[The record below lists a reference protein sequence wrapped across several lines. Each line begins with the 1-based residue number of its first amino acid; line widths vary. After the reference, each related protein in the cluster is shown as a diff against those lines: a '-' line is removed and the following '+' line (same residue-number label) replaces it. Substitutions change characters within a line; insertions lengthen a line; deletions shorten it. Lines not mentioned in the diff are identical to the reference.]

1 MSYCFSKSIN
11 TSKIEVIQSIYK
23 HYCNLMFS
31 VAYQILN
38 DRFLAED
45 AVQIS
50 FYKLLHNKFEIDKID
65 CNRTKNFLVIIVR
78 NVSIG
83 IYNKKKKEVLC
94 FEEDFVEVPDNNY
107 LPIDI
112 VINNEDANTIIKL
125 LYSLEPQYSD
135 IIRMKYYMEYSTK
148 EIASIFDIS
157 EQLVRV
163 RLFRGKKML
172 INLLKE
178 YKYEYK

>member
-1 MSYCFSKSIN
+1 MAHCFSANIN
-11 TSKIEVIQSIYK
+11 TAKIEVIQSIYK

-31 VAYQILN
+31 VAFQILN
-38 DRFLAED
+38 DKYLAED

-50 FYKLLHNKFEIDKID
+50 FYKLLHNKFSIDTISSSK
-65 CNRTKNFLVIIVR
+65 TKNFLVIIVR

-83 IYNKKKKEVLC
+83 IYNKKKKEVLS
-94 FEEDFVEVPDNNY
+94 FEENLLEVPDDNF

-112 VINNEDANTIIKL
+112 VINNEDADTLFKL
-125 LYSLEPQYSD
+125 LCSLEPQYSD

-178 YKYEYK
+178 YKYEY